1 MSDDINANRCRGEHA
16 IKWLIPM
23 LFSCLP
29 LAGCALF
36 VPGVHD
42 LRLVNVEPVEV
53 DTLDLHDSWGDM
65 RPKMLPTDVVGRIT
79 IITEANIHDIAEQSE
94 LNTWYHLTIC
104 KSGGTV
110 SGWPSIYYD
119 GVDINYNSTNE
130 AIQALYRDRIAT
142 HNRNEPYAYEIY
154 FVPRSASTRDSL
166 ELCLSIG
173 GGNMMGGHFVSNT
186 VIIPTVKFGDI
197 FRDVQR

>member
-94 LNTWYHLTIC
+94 LNTWYLSRSVNQGGLSQVGPAFTMMVWISTTTRLTKPSRRFIAIESPRTTGMSRTLT
-104 KSGGTV
+104 KSILFRAPLRRV
-110 SGWPSIYYD
+110 IRS
-119 GVDINYNSTNE
+119 NYAS
-130 AIQALYRDRIAT
+130 ALAAET
-142 HNRNEPYAYEIY
+142 
-154 FVPRSASTRDSL
+154 
-166 ELCLSIG
+166 
-173 GGNMMGGHFVSNT
+173 
-186 VIIPTVKFGDI
+186 
-197 FRDVQR
+197 